1 MIKKLLTILIVTM
14 LAASCA
20 TQFRTMPEMSQDFFF
35 DFGKYEAEGFRVSP
49 YSWEGNNFT
58 WIGEYSLEE
67 TPAIVTGE
75 QTKTVTSVGGAY
87 WQEKQVSAFSVPEQL
102 PLDRDAMLEKF
113 VMAAKQKGADA
124 AVNFTFDVVIE
135 DVDLSTDGT
144 RMYIFPRATYIMK
157 AYLIRR

>member
-49 YSWEGNNFT
+49 YSWEGNNFI

-75 QTKTVTSVGGAY
+75 QTKTVASVGGAY
-87 WQEKQVSAFSVPEQL
+87 WQEKQVNVSIPEQL

-113 VMAAKQKGADA
+113 VTAAKQKGADA
-124 AVNFTFDVVIE
+124 AVNFTFDVVIG

-157 AYLIRR
+157 AYLIKR